1 MVLQKTYFQRGFE
14 AFKYISIIHLKR
26 KIKKKKKMKGCIKG
40 SQILELAEKL
50 NNYDIQELLFG
61 T

>member
-1 MVLQKTYFQRGFE
+1 MN
-14 AFKYISIIHLKR
+14 
-26 KIKKKKKMKGCIKG
+26 GCIKG

-50 NNYDIQELLFG
+50 NKYDIQELLFG

>member
-1 MVLQKTYFQRGFE
+1 
-14 AFKYISIIHLKR
+14 
-26 KIKKKKKMKGCIKG
+26 MKGCIKG
-40 SQILELAEKL
+40 SQILELAKKL